1 MKTILLKF
9 AGPLQSWGTSS
20 RFETR
25 STDRY
30 PSKSAVI
37 GMIAASFGYLR
48 DEMCIKDLN
57 QLDFA
62 VRVDQPGELLS
73 DYHIAQ
79 KMKKDGTLER
89 VYVTER
95 QYLQDAIFV
104 VALGSSEQNWMVEI
118 EYALKHPYFQPYLG
132 RRCNPLTRDFF
143 VGSRSEDVITSLE
156 QLEWQASSWYRKK
169 NTGSVVLS
177 IYADAHLIEDSP
189 RQMMR
194 DEVIS
199 FSQKERL
206 HSYRSVARKDVFVRP
221 FGVGGDHDAF
231 NAF

>member
-73 DYHIAQ
+73 DYQ
-79 KMKKDGTLER
+79 QSNNKKNWKKMVQLER

-132 RRCNPLTRDFF
+132 RRCNPLTRDF
-143 VGSRSEDVITSLE
+143 
-156 QLEWQASSWYRKK
+156 
-169 NTGSVVLS
+169 LS
-177 IYADAHLIEDSP
+177 AV
-189 RQMMR
+189 
-194 DEVIS
+194 EV
-199 FSQKERL
+199 KM
-206 HSYRSVARKDVFVRP
+206 
-221 FGVGGDHDAF
+221 
-231 NAF
+231 